1 MAMKPK
7 GNQPT
12 EETPA
17 EMAARV
23 HQVIAAIADGVLKLA
38 YERFG
43 PNLEKLDKGKRR
55 KNKGKP
61 IDMGQRQQ

>member
-1 MAMKPK
+1 MRSKRD
-7 GNQPT
+7 QPA

-43 PNLEKLDKGKRR
+43 PNLEKLDKDERR
-55 KNKGKP
+55 KHKGKP
-61 IDMGQRQQ
+61 LDTGQRQQ